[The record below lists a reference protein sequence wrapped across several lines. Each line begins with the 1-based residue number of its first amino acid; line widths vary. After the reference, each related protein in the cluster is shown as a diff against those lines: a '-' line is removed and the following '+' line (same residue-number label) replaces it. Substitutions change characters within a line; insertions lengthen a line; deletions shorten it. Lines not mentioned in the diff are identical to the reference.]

1 MMAFVDFARAH
12 GVEIDRLEQGDRI
25 YRCPTTDHPR
35 SKNGAY
41 FFDGRRGFVQ
51 NWETGEPAQW
61 WNDDKATPWSD
72 AEKREWANKQAAAK
86 QLKEKGYADAVK
98 RAVALLSTAKQS
110 THPYLVEK
118 GFPEVKTL
126 VSPDGEMLVPMRD
139 QTTNALMGIQ
149 VIKLAPSHR
158 EWEKKMIY
166 GMKAKG
172 AVYRIGSRAST
183 ETYLVEGYST
193 GLSVDTALRLLKLN
207 ASVLVCFSAQN
218 LVHVAQNSAGR
229 LFVFADND
237 ESQTGEKVAIAT
249 GLPYVMSDRVGED
262 ANDLHQR
269 VGVMAVAQ
277 KILDVRKRP
286 P

>member
-1 MMAFVDFARAH
+1 MAFVDFARAH

-98 RAVALLSTAKQS
+98 RAAALLSTAKQS

-172 AVYRIGSRAST
+172 AVYRIGSRTST

-229 LFVFADND
+229 LIVFADND

-277 KILDVRKRP
+277 KILEVRKRP